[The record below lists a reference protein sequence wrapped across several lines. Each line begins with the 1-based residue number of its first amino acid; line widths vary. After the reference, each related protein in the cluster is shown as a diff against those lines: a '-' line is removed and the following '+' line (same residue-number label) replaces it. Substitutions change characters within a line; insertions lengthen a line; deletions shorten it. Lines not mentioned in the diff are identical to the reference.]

1 MKHLM
6 FATAACML
14 FAGGALAQ
22 TASPKA
28 GMDMK
33 DMDQKGS
40 GSGTGTKGMELT
52 TKGMEQ
58 KGSGSGT
65 GMKGMDQKGSASG
78 MDMKMMMPDPSD
90 AVSTAGYKAAMMKMM
105 MGMPKFSGDADVDFM
120 MQMRPHH
127 QAAIDMAKIV
137 LANGKDTETKKL
149 AEEVVAAQ
157 EKEIA
162 TIDAWLKKK
171 GKM

>member
-1 MKHLM
+1 MKHLT

-40 GSGTGTKGMELT
+40 GSGTGMKS
-52 TKGMEQ
+52 MEQ

-137 LANGKDTETKKL
+137 LANGKDAETKKL
-149 AEEVVAAQ
+149 AEEVAAAQ
-157 EKEIA
+157 EREIA